1 MTWNELKS
9 FINTL
14 TAEEAEQNVIL
25 IDKDSDIVVEYL
37 SFDRADDTIF
47 YDPFGGIVYRNDID
61 EDEILSYRE
70 DASIVVEDNSPVLYV
85 D

>member
-25 IDKDSDIVVEYL
+25 IDKDSDIIVEYL
-37 SFDRADDTIF
+37 SFDRAEDTIF
-47 YDPFGGIVYRNDID
+47 YEHFNGLVYGSDLDDDDLI
-61 EDEILSYRE
+61 SYRE
-70 DASIVVEDNSPVLYV
+70 DATIVVEYNSPAIYV